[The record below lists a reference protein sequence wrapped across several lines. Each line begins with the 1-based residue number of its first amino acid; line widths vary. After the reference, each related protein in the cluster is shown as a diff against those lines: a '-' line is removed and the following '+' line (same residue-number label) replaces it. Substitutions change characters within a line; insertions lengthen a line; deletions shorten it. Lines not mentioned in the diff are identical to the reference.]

1 LENANFS
8 TSNEVSALHGE
19 QFVLL
24 TGRTIYQGVGKEQG
38 KLSDEYLNS
47 VAICEMDPEDMS
59 RMAIMENSTVRVT
72 TSSGSIVVK
81 AVKSLRA
88 PHPRT
93 IFMPC
98 GPWASLI
105 MASETHGTGMPSLK
119 GVPATIEV
127 APMEKIQTVRELLDT
142 NYRSE

>member
-1 LENANFS
+1 
-8 TSNEVSALHGE
+8 
-19 QFVLL
+19 L

-38 KLSDEYLNS
+38 KLTDEYFNS

-59 RMAIMENSTVRVT
+59 RMTIIENSNVWVITP
-72 TSSGSIVVK
+72 SGSVVVK

-105 MASETHGTGMPSLK
+105 MDSETHGTGMPTLK
-119 GVPATIEV
+119 GVPSTIEI
-127 APMEKIQTVRELLDT
+127 APMEKIQTVRELLDE
-142 NYRSE
+142 NYRDE

>member
-1 LENANFS
+1 MQ
-8 TSNEVSALHGE
+8 GKR
-19 QFVLL
+19 FVLL

-38 KLSDEYLNS
+38 KLSDEYFNS

-59 RMAIMENSTVRVT
+59 RMTIMENSTVRVT
-72 TSSGSIVVK
+72 TPSGSVVVK

-105 MASETHGTGMPSLK
+105 MASETDGTGMPSLK

-127 APMEKIQTVRELLDT
+127 APMEKIQTVRELLDA

>member
-1 LENANFS
+1 MNFS
-8 TSNEVSALHGE
+8 TGNEVSAL
-19 QFVLL
+19 QKKRFVLL

-59 RMAIMENSTVRVT
+59 KMAIMENSTVRVT
-72 TSSGSIVVK
+72 TSSGSVVVK

-105 MASETHGTGMPSLK
+105 MTSETHGTGMPSLK

-127 APMEKIQTVRELLDT
+127 APMEKIQTVRELLDA

>member
-1 LENANFS
+1 MNFS
-8 TSNEVSALHGE
+8 TGNEVTALQGKR
-19 QFVLL
+19 FVLL

-38 KLSDEYLNS
+38 KLSDEYFNS

-59 RMAIMENSTVRVT
+59 RMTIMENSTVRVT
-72 TSSGSIVVK
+72 TPSGSVVVK

-127 APMEKIQTVRELLDT
+127 APMEKIQTVRELLDA

>member
-1 LENANFS
+1 MNFR
-8 TSNEVSALHGE
+8 TGNEVSALQRE
-19 QFVLL
+19 RFVLL

-47 VAICEMDPEDMS
+47 VAICEMDPEDMN
-59 RMAIMENSTVRVT
+59 RMTIMENSNVRVT
-72 TSSGSIVVK
+72 TPSGSVVVK

-93 IFMPC
+93 IFMPY

-127 APMEKIQTVRELLDT
+127 TQKEKILTVRELLDA

>member
-1 LENANFS
+1 MNFS
-8 TSNEVSALHGE
+8 TGNEVTALQRE
-19 QFVLL
+19 RFVLL

-59 RMAIMENSTVRVT
+59 RMTIMENSNVRVT
-72 TSSGSIVVK
+72 TPSGSVVVK

-93 IFMPC
+93 VFMPY

-127 APMEKIQTVRELLDT
+127 ALKEKILTVRELLDA